1 MYVNLLSID
10 ETKNKLLP
18 VGLEP
23 TASELEVR
31 RAAIA
36 PRELDD
42 KLKPKRISYHQGS
55 KLKPKTKLTPL

>member
-1 MYVNLLSID
+1 M
-10 ETKNKLLP
+10 LP

-36 PRELDD
+36 PRELDTSINNYGKD
-42 KLKPKRISYHQGS
+42 PNCKIEIFGRSNHCR
-55 KLKPKTKLTPL
+55 

>member
-1 MYVNLLSID
+1 M
-10 ETKNKLLP
+10 LP

-36 PRELDD
+36 PRELLIGVE
-42 KLKPKRISYHQGS
+42 KNEKFQMSENQETCKNN
-55 KLKPKTKLTPL
+55 